1 MWFGQ
6 ATNGPLPK
14 ASSRR
19 HWNELFGSE
28 LVKEK
33 VAVEEPLVLAGCSV
47 IPVSGSAG
55 CWAQE
60 LPAHARADSTQP
72 PADENLPLLE
82 GDQRAA
88 VTDQNTG
95 REFRFTFGG
104 GYTSSFSSDL
114 DSGGEISVDRLT
126 GGLNIAFMLFFVWF
140 VVRLAGAD
148 RAQMLEVVRNPAVA
162 IVVCLLIINVCV
174 HMRIGMNEV
183 IEDYLDEDKTNR
195 LGKRANTAF
204 AILVAA
210 ITVISVVKIL
220 FWG

>member
-1 MWFGQ
+1 MID
-6 ATNGPLPK
+6 K
-14 ASSRR
+14 AEIANPTT
-19 HWNELFGSE
+19 HY
-28 LVKEK
+28 
-33 VAVEEPLVLAGCSV
+33 
-47 IPVSGSAG
+47 GSAR
-55 CWAQE
+55 
-60 LPAHARADSTQP
+60 HAT
-72 PADENLPLLE
+72 
-82 GDQRAA
+82 
-88 VTDQNTG
+88 
-95 REFRFTFGG
+95 REFK
-104 GYTSSFSSDL
+104 L
-114 DSGGEISVDRLT
+114 QRLT

-174 HMRIGMNEV
+174 NMRIGMNEV